1 MRHIIGTAK
10 ISAGWKI
17 SLLKEIAEQM
27 DAKIGDKVVYIE
39 EDGKILIEKA

>member
-1 MRHIIGTAK
+1 MGRIVGTAK

-27 DAKIGDKVVYIE
+27 GAKLGDKIVYIE
-39 EDGKILIEKA
+39 EEGRFYIEKA

>member
-1 MRHIIGTAK
+1 MERIIGTAK

-27 DAKIGDKVVYIE
+27 GAKLGDKIVYIE
-39 EDGKILIEKA
+39 EEERFYIEKA